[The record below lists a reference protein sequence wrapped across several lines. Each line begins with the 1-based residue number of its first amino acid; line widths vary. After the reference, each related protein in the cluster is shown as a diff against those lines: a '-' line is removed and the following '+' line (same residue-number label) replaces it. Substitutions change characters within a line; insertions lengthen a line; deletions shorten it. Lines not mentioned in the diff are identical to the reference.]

1 MRKPGTAHGGSGNLF
16 SGGTFMQKM
25 IIAVVAICAIAGVA
39 ITAVSVPL
47 ER

>member
-1 MRKPGTAHGGSGNLF
+1 VNRNTVRSAAEGGI
-16 SGGTFMQKM
+16 FMQKM